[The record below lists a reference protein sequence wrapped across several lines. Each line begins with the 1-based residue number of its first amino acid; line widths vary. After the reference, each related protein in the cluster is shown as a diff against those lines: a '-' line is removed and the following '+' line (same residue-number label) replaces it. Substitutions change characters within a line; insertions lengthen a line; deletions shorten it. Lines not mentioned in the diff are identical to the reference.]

1 MMFADVASGLDV
13 PMPRRFFLFFFF
25 LDLLVV
31 FVLVR
36 GSSDFVVAMELW

>member
-1 MMFADVASGLDV
+1 MFADDASGLDV

-25 LDLLVV
+25 FLDLLVV
-31 FVLVR
+31 VVVR